1 MDYDGMRA
9 GLAQMIPFNAFLG
22 IELAELSEGRAVA
35 VLPDRDELKNHVGS
49 QHAGALFTVGEWA
62 SGAAFVSA
70 FAERMGEITPLAE
83 RGDIHYAAIARGP
96 IRATAELEDAAALHR
111 TLDADGRVRFDVKV
125 DLADGEGKT
134 VATMTV
140 GWYVRKNA

>member
-1 MDYDGMRA
+1 MDYDALKA
-9 GLAQMIPFNAFLG
+9 GLAQAIPFNQFVG
-22 IELAELSEGRAVA
+22 IELEELSAGRAVA
-35 VLPDRDELKNHVGS
+35 VLPDRPELRNHVGS

-96 IRATAELEDAAALHR
+96 IRATANLGDAAPLHAE
-111 TLDADGRVRFDVKV
+111 LDAEGRVRFDIGVELTDSDGKV
-125 DLADGEGKT
+125 

-140 GWYVRKNA
+140 GWYVRKNP